1 MPGIDGWETLRRLRA
16 MHGSAMACA
25 VVSAN
30 AFDRELPN
38 DVGITPQDF
47 HTKPV
52 RHSELL
58 LWLGRRL
65 QLSWL
70 YVDETQ
76 LAQAAPVS
84 APEGGRTGG
93 APTAMPLPAAELGMD
108 MEIGMNVDL
117 SALRQAVELGYVRGV
132 HQALQALDAAHPQHA
147 VLWAQLRGMAQ
158 QFDLEGMAQLLVQP
172 PLQRRAAA

>member
-1 MPGIDGWETLRRLRA
+1 
-16 MHGSAMACA
+16 

-65 QLSWL
+65 QLSWQ
-70 YVDETQ
+70 YADEAP
-76 LAQAAPVS
+76 LAQTAPVAAPETVRTDG
-84 APEGGRTGG
+84 APE
-93 APTAMPLPAAELGMD
+93 AMPRPAAELGMD
-108 MEIGMNVDL
+108 MEIGMQGDL

-132 HQALQALDAAHPQHA
+132 RQALQALEVAHPQHA

-158 QFDLEGMAQLLVQP
+158 QFDLEGMAQLLGQP